1 MTKTL
6 FTAATIL
13 FALAGYASAAVNPS
27 DVANDGK
34 AKAGTV
40 AWYLT
45 PSSAVAQ
52 GNEPGME
59 PIHNQD

>member
-1 MTKTL
+1 MTKTIVA
-6 FTAATIL
+6 AATLL

-27 DVANDGK
+27 DVENGQ

-45 PSSAVAQ
+45 PSTAITQ
-52 GNEPGME
+52 GNEIGME
-59 PIHNQD
+59 PFHNQE